1 MDLLIQAIAIYLILV
16 ALLIIPIVYT
26 NVISDVKL
34 INFTVDDLTI
44 LAVLITIVIGALSF
58 YTWHTYMKYKKEK
71 KRKEL
76 TRDFEPLISL
86 DYDVAEVLELKIRT
100 FRAIESMNT
109 KELNLIESDYYNELL
124 ALKKFNELGKD
135 ANKEAIVNGQAG
147 VVESIINK
155 SKDKKSLG
163 DEEVNRELEVLRR
176 EQINATTLPYISAT
190 TDTDSCSDSGSDS
203 SLD

>member
-1 MDLLIQAIAIYLILV
+1 MDLFIQAIVIYLILV

-26 NVISDVKL
+26 NIISDVKL

-86 DYDVAEVLELKIRT
+86 DCDVAEVLELKIRT

-135 ANKEAIVNGQAG
+135 ANKEAIVNGQAE
-147 VVESIINK
+147 VVESIVNK

-163 DEEVNRELEVLRR
+163 DEEINRELEVLRR
-176 EQINATTLPYISAT
+176 E
-190 TDTDSCSDSGSDS
+190 
-203 SLD
+203 